1 MHDSLSP
8 KLREHLDGLEEW
20 FAQQDNYRHA
30 LAHRI
35 PLYVPPYLITESKKA
50 AYQKLEVRKSDA
62 INRGARDDHD
72 RLSAEQDAL
81 GVFSPVMTHSFGEN
95 TNHIVFH
102 AQILADFNT
111 VEELGR
117 IMLEELDIY
126 YT

>member
-1 MHDSLSP
+1 
-8 KLREHLDGLEEW
+8 
-20 FAQQDNYRHA
+20 
-30 LAHRI
+30 
-35 PLYVPPYLITESKKA
+35 
-50 AYQKLEVRKSDA
+50 
-62 INRGARDDHD
+62 
-72 RLSAEQDAL
+72 
-81 GVFSPVMTHSFGEN
+81 VFSPVMTHSFGEN